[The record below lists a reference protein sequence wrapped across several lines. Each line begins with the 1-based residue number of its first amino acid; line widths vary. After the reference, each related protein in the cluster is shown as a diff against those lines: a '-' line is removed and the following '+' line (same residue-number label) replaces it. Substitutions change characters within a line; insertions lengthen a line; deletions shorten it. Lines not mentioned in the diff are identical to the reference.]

1 MLKYLAPAIVVTAL
15 LLGATFVFA
24 ADPAPTTQTQTASA
38 AATDATRPAP
48 KVKKTKLHHV
58 AKKTTK
64 ATNVSAKKKAAPAT
78 APNDAASKPQTN

>member
-38 AATDATRPAP
+38 AATDATTPAP

-58 AKKTTK
+58 AKK
-64 ATNVSAKKKAAPAT
+64 ATNAAAKKNAAPAT
-78 APNDAASKPQTN
+78 ATNDAASRPQTN